1 MVAIIDIGMGNHGSI
16 LNMIKAIGGNAVVT
30 SDPEGI
36 DKADKI
42 ILPGVGSFDN
52 GMLNLARRG
61 LTPILV
67 DKVIHR
73 KTPVLG
79 ICLGMQLMT
88 KCSEEGVSTGLGW
101 VDAET
106 VRFRFGEGRKNLKIP
121 HMGWNTIRILKENT
135 GLFKNIGTETK
146 YYFVHSYHLDCK
158 NPEDVASVTFHGY
171 EFVSSFETGNI
182 MGVQFHPEKSHKYG
196 KNILMN
202 FLGI

>member
-1 MVAIIDIGMGNHGSI
+1 MVAIIDYGMGNNGSI

-30 SDPEGI
+30 SDPDVI
-36 DKADKI
+36 DKVDKI

-52 GMLNLARRG
+52 GMLNLAKRG
-61 LTPILV
+61 LTPILI

-88 KCSEEGVSTGLGW
+88 KCSGEGVTTGLGW

-106 VRFRFGEGRKNLKIP
+106 VRFRFGEENKRLKIP
-121 HMGWNTIRILKENT
+121 HMGWNTIRVLRESNI
-135 GLFKNIGTETK
+135 LFKNIGTETK
-146 YYFVHSYHLDCK
+146 YYFVHSYHLVC
-158 NPEDVASVTFHGY
+158 NNQEDVSSTTFHGY
-171 EFVSSFETGNI
+171 EFASSFESGNI

-196 KNILMN
+196 KNLLMN